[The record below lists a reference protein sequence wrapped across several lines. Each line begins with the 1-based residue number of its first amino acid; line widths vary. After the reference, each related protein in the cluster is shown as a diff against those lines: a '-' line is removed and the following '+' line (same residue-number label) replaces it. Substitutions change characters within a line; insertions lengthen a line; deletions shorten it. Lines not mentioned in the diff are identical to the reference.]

1 MTKGEIATMNR
12 HRNNWSVMGIE
23 PRTEEKALS
32 YTELKKRLEYLIAI
46 WGFSD
51 VANELR
57 KIHEEDNNK

>member
-23 PRTEEKALS
+23 PRAEEKALS
-32 YTELKKRLEYLIAI
+32 YAELKKRLEYLIAI

-57 KIHEEDNNK
+57 KIHEEQKED

>member
-1 MTKGEIATMNR
+1 MNR

-32 YTELKKRLEYLIAI
+32 YAELKKRLEHLIAI

-57 KIHEEDNNK
+57 KIHEEDNNE

>member
-1 MTKGEIATMNR
+1 MNR
-12 HRNNWSVMGIE
+12 HRDNWSVMGIE

-57 KIHEEDNNK
+57 KIHEEDNNE